1 MQSTFKYIISIICIV
16 CFVNIANAQNTS
28 TTDSAKAPMDSVVK
42 NNSFIGKIKSSALF
56 ANSQP
61 IALYVGIDAAK
72 LAYNLFD
79 SNRLRIETCAEL
91 FLKNK
96 NWITANVGFANAKFS
111 STALQYNSQSSGV
124 LIGYAKSLFPFI
136 SDKDMDNAFI
146 GVGYGFA
153 VNRVGEATYTI
164 TDIWGT
170 TTGITP
176 ANTNVAHFAE
186 LHAGFRMAITKRLM
200 LGWRIQGK
208 TLLNAKV
215 FTNISPIY
223 IANYGAGD
231 KSTIFGY
238 NLMATWRIW

>member
-1 MQSTFKYIISIICIV
+1 MQSTFKYIINIICIL

-28 TTDSAKAPMDSVVK
+28 TIDSTKAPIDTVVK
-42 NNSFIGKIKSSALF
+42 NKSFIAKVKTSALF

-61 IALYVGIDAAK
+61 KALYVGIDAAK
-72 LAYNLFD
+72 LVYNLLD
-79 SNRLRIETCAEL
+79 SNRLRIETYAEL

-111 STALQYNSQSSGV
+111 STALQYSSQSSGV
-124 LIGYAKSLFPFI
+124 LVGYAKSLFPFI

-146 GVGYGFA
+146 GFGYGFA
-153 VNRVGEATYTI
+153 LNRVGEATYTI
-164 TDIWGT
+164 SDIWGT

-186 LHAGFRMAITKRLM
+186 LDAGFRMAITKRFM

-208 TLLNAKV
+208 TILNAKV
-215 FTNISPIY
+215 FKTIAPIY